1 MFENLSN
8 RLESAFKLLK
18 GKGQITDVNVATTMK
33 EIRRAL
39 LDADVSF
46 KIAKDFTDAVREKA
60 TGQNVLNSIT
70 PGQLLTK
77 IMHDELTALMGGT
90 AKEINL
96 SGRPSVVLCLDCKV
110 RVKPRSRVN
119 WRCV

>member
-18 GKGQITDVNVATTMK
+18 GQGQITDVNVATTMK

-46 KIAKDFTDAVREKA
+46 KIAKDFTDSVREKA

-77 IMHDELTALMGGT
+77 IMHDELTALMGG
-90 AKEINL
+90 
-96 SGRPSVVLCLDCKV
+96 RPRKSTSAVAL
-110 RVKPRSRVN
+110 R
-119 WRCV
+119 WY